1 MSDNLFLDG
10 FAMFR
15 KEFANVIS
23 KTGMVP
29 LKDLRSLLEDKDERK
44 ISELGLLNFD
54 FFDDVKFAKRI
65 SEDNLLTF
73 VEIANAKILSKHL
86 KLLKKSDVIKHR
98 ALPIQQSKQVVS
110 LAIFDPTIVK
120 NKKELESLLNYQVE
134 FILTNISS
142 WKKIY
147 DSIKESVDDVLEN
160 IQEIRVNPNADDVVK
175 KEEIGE
181 DIIKHVNKILAEAYL
196 KKSSDIHVEPYK
208 DLFRIRFRIDG
219 RLREYER
226 PALKLMLPM
235 ISRLKLMAE
244 IDIAEKRK
252 PQDGRIKLSIGDNNI
267 DLRVSSLPT
276 LFGEKVVLR
285 LINSSSFLLDM
296 NKVGM
301 DAKQLQI
308 LKTGII
314 SPTGICLITGPTGS
328 GKTTTLYSA
337 LTELNKIDKNLST
350 VEDPVEYNLE
360 GINQVNVNKEG
371 GMTFSSALKAFL
383 RQDPDIIM
391 VGEIRDKEVAEI
403 AIEAALTGHLVLS
416 TLHTNDTANT
426 ITRLL
431 NMGIEPF
438 LIVASLNVIVAQ
450 RLCRKI
456 CDQCKTVDNIS
467 VEDLVGS
474 GIALSSAKKIKAY
487 KGQGCEKCDNS
498 GSKGRVAIFE
508 VMEVTPEIRKTIIK
522 KASSDEIKGLAMRRG
537 MKTLRM
543 SALTR
548 VAQGLISFEEC
559 LVNSS
564 KDKI

>member
-1 MSDNLFLDG
+1 MSDNIFLDG

-54 FFDDVKFAKRI
+54 FFDDLKFAKRI

-86 KLLKKSDVIKHR
+86 KLLKKNDVIKHR
-98 ALPIQQSKQVVS
+98 ALPIQQSKEVVS

-226 PALKLMLPM
+226 PPKKLMLPM

-296 NKVGM
+296 SKVGM

-337 LTELNKIDKNLST
+337 LTKLNTIDKNLST

-416 TLHTNDTANT
+416 TLHTNDTSNT

-467 VEDLVGS
+467 VEELVGS

-522 KASSDEIKGLAMRRG
+522 KASSDEIKGLAIRRG

-543 SALTR
+543 SALTK